1 MKSHTCTHTHTHTR
15 AHTHTHTHTRTRT
28 CTHTHAITRSLQE
41 EDLKV
46 QLADLEKLLLHTLA
60 NSKGGCAHAGHDVEQ
75 HLSSVQNEQKQ

>member
-1 MKSHTCTHTHTHTR
+1 
-15 AHTHTHTHTRTRT
+15 
-28 CTHTHAITRSLQE
+28 LQE